1 MCHFYIQCNLPFLE
15 EQMSSLLS
23 LFQFAFF
30 FLTSITD
37 SDQNLAKFYSEM
49 FIIWGEGWEVAL
61 WVQKNFE

>member
-49 FIIWGEGWEVAL
+49 FIIWDEGWGVAL
-61 WVQKNFE
+61 

>member
-30 FLTSITD
+30 FWRQSQIAIKTLLNFT
-37 SDQNLAKFYSEM
+37 LKCLLFGVKG
-49 FIIWGEGWEVAL
+49 GE
-61 WVQKNFE
+61 